1 MMKKQRGRTSFPVI
15 ILFAVCIFI
24 LIHFISIDIIYAN
37 DPDHTELSKNNFD
50 MVPFYWTVGIIGGCI
65 ALTLMYVSWR
75 KYRAEEKKTVKKD
88 ANN

>member
-1 MMKKQRGRTSFPVI
+1 MNNKQRGRTSFPVI
-15 ILFAVCIFI
+15 KPFAIYFFF
-24 LIHFISIDIIYAN
+24 LIHFISVDTIYAN
-37 DPDHTELSKNNFD
+37 DSDHTDLSKDNFG

-75 KYRAEEKKTVKKD
+75 KYRAEEKKSVKKD